1 MAIDASSQSTKGR
14 PLDQKANQKIG
25 LPVWLITAVLIL
37 TAVYIAI
44 FFAVSF
50 PYSLGIAELST
61 FAIFVF
67 SLSIFKYNKYHLIAP
82 LLLLLFLVIQLAWF
96 VRPAELEAAGLAR
109 EDFSS
114 IYRYFPYLQTKM
126 DISLAVDT
134 FLQHLLFLLVILLT
148 FYLSINK
155 RIRFIIYSTI
165 SIIGIVTIILGLVA
179 PRDNSRILW
188 FYSLPKVEIH
198 DNENHNYVSPIV
210 HILSSSMN
218 GFIWK
223 YHVGDAEVSL
233 DQKQISTNPLAGI
246 VNENQYACLLLI
258 TFPFV
263 VGLII
268 LFLDRSPPLM
278 FVAIAAVSVALLLL
292 LIKTLSRGGA
302 LAGVAS
308 LMSLFV
314 IRKGI
319 SHTLATFFCAFVA
332 MLIISI
338 VVSTFRTEEAVAFSS
353 GRVIAWHETLK
364 LFFNNPLFGIGL
376 GNFPGQEIIVNPKYH
391 DIWYASHNVYLQLLA
406 ELGIIGLGTYIISF
420 VLIAKGIIHK
430 GNPASLR
437 IDYKLITISI
447 SILFIIIYSALDY
460 SVSMPFNAFLAS
472 MVVGLFMA
480 EVYIPSQIE
489 EKSKRSHAIPKIS
502 LVMLLIPSI
511 YLAILKSSME
521 EQLQTLKKAIGES
534 IILNGGNGIA
544 ANMDEVLESS
554 IESFSHFPYSAEYSR
569 QIGLG
574 CLVLSKATGG
584 DQMRKAHD
592 WLALS
597 QTLGAEDRHMRWVID
612 NTQKSPSSQNRGFN
626 SLVQL

>member
-1 MAIDASSQSTKGR
+1 MKNR
-14 PLDQKANQKIG
+14 PLDQKANPKIG

-50 PYSLGIAELST
+50 PYSLGILEST
-61 FAIFVF
+61 IFAVFAF
-67 SLSIFKYNKYHLIAP
+67 SLFIFKYNKYHLIAP
-82 LLLLLFLVIQLAWF
+82 LLLLLFFVIQLAWF
-96 VRPAELEAAGLAR
+96 IQPVDVETADLAR
-109 EDFSS
+109 ADFVS

-126 DISLAVDT
+126 DISLAIET

-165 SIIGIVTIILGLVA
+165 SVIGVVTIILGLVA

-198 DNENHNYVSPIV
+198 NNESHNYVSPVV

-223 YHVGDAEVSL
+223 YHTGDAEVSL
-233 DQKQISTNPLAGI
+233 DQKQISTNPLAGV

-268 LFLDRSPPLM
+268 HFLDRSPPLM

-292 LIKTLSRGGA
+292 LIKTHSRGGA

-364 LFFNNPLFGIGL
+364 LFFNNPLFGVGL
-376 GNFPGQEIIVNPKYH
+376 GNFSGQEIIVNSKYH
-391 DIWYASHNVYLQLLA
+391 NVWYASHNVYLQLAA
-406 ELGIIGLGTYIISF
+406 ELGIIGLGMYIVSF
-420 VLIAKGIIHK
+420 VLIVKGITYK
-430 GNPASLR
+430 DNSPR
-437 IDYKLITISI
+437 IDYKLTTISI
-447 SILFIIIYSALDY
+447 SILFVIIYSALDY
-460 SVSMPFNAFLAS
+460 SVSMPFNALLAS
-472 MVVGLFMA
+472 MVVGLFLA
-480 EVYIPSQIE
+480 EVYIPCQSEGSNGNHTI
-489 EKSKRSHAIPKIS
+489 AKIS
-502 LVMLLIPSI
+502 LIMLLLPSI
-511 YLAILKSSME
+511 YLAILRSSME
-521 EQLQTLKKAIGES
+521 DQLQTLKKAIGES
-534 IILNGGNGIA
+534 IILNGGSGIA
-544 ANMDEVLESS
+544 ANMDKVLESS
-554 IESFSHFPYSAEYSR
+554 IESFSRFPYSAEYSR

-574 CLVLSKATGG
+574 YLVLSKATGG

-592 WLALS
+592 WLTLS
-597 QTLGAEDRHMRWVID
+597 QTLGVEDRHMRWVID
-612 NTQKSPSSQNRGFN
+612 NTQKSPSSQIIEMNGTKL
-626 SLVQL
+626 SPWLLGMS

>member
-1 MAIDASSQSTKGR
+1 MKNRS
-14 PLDQKANQKIG
+14 LDQKANQKIG
-25 LPVWLITAVLIL
+25 LSVWLITAVLIL

-67 SLSIFKYNKYHLIAP
+67 SLFIFKYNKYHLIAP
-82 LLLLLFLVIQLAWF
+82 LLLLLFLVMQLAWF
-96 VRPAELEAAGLAR
+96 IRPVDLEAAGLAQ
-109 EDFSS
+109 EDFGS

-134 FLQHLLFLLVILLT
+134 FLRHLLFLLVLLLT

-155 RIRFIIYSTI
+155 RIRFTIYSTI
-165 SIIGIVTIILGLVA
+165 AVIGITTILLGLVT
-179 PRDNSRILW
+179 PRDNSKILW
-188 FYSLPKVEIH
+188 FYSLPKVEFH
-198 DNENHNYVSPIV
+198 ENEGDNYVSPIV
-210 HILSSSMN
+210 HVLSSAMN
-218 GFIWK
+218 GFIWN
-223 YHVGDAEVSL
+223 YRVGDVEVSL
-233 DQKQISTNPLAGI
+233 DQKQISTNPFAGI

-258 TFPFV
+258 TFPFI

-268 LFLDRSPPLM
+268 HLSNRSPPIM
-278 FVAIAAVSVALLLL
+278 FIAITVASVALLLL
-292 LIKTLSRGGA
+292 LIETNSRGSM
-302 LAGVAS
+302 LAGTVSLAS
-308 LMSLFV
+308 LFI
-314 IRKGI
+314 IRRGI
-319 SHTLATFFCAFVA
+319 SHTIAAFFCAFIIAV
-332 MLIISI
+332 IISLI
-338 VVSTFRTEEAVAFSS
+338 ASTFRTEDAVAFSS

-376 GNFPGQEIIVNPKYH
+376 GNFPGQEIIVNSKYH
-391 DIWYASHNVYLQLLA
+391 NIWYASHNIYLQSLA

-420 VLIAKGIIHK
+420 VLIAKGISHK
-430 GNPASLR
+430 GNPPSHR

-480 EVYIPSQIE
+480 EVCVPSQIE
-489 EKSKRSHAIPKIS
+489 EKSKRSHAIVKIS
-502 LVMLLIPSI
+502 LVMFLIPGI

-544 ANMDEVLESS
+544 ANMNEVLESS
-554 IESFSHFPYSAEYSR
+554 IKSFSHFPYGAEYSR

-574 CLVLSKATGG
+574 YLVLSMGRDG
-584 DQMRKAHD
+584 HQMQKAHD

-597 QTLGAEDRHMRWVID
+597 QTLGTEDRYVRQTITRLD
-612 NTQKSPSSQNRGFN
+612 NSSHIVR
-626 SLVQL
+626 

>member
-1 MAIDASSQSTKGR
+1 MKNR

-67 SLSIFKYNKYHLIAP
+67 SLFIFKYNKYHLIAP

-96 VRPAELEAAGLAR
+96 IQPVDVEAAGLAQ
-109 EDFSS
+109 EDFGS

-134 FLQHLLFLLVILLT
+134 FLQHLLFLLVLLLT

-155 RIRFIIYSTI
+155 RIRFTIYSTI
-165 SIIGIVTIILGLVA
+165 AVIGITTILLGLVT
-179 PRDNSRILW
+179 PRDNSKILW

-198 DNENHNYVSPIV
+198 KNEGDNYVSPIV
-210 HILSSSMN
+210 HVLSSAMN
-218 GFIWK
+218 GFMWN
-223 YHVGDAEVSL
+223 YRVGDVEVSL
-233 DQKQISTNPLAGI
+233 DQKQISTNPFAGI
-246 VNENQYACLLLI
+246 INENQYACLLLI
-258 TFPFV
+258 TFPFI

-268 LFLDRSPPLM
+268 HFLNRSPPIM
-278 FVAIAAVSVALLLL
+278 FIAIAVASVALLLL
-292 LIKTLSRGGA
+292 LIESNSVGSI
-302 LAGVAS
+302 LAGTVSLAS
-308 LMSLFV
+308 LFI
-314 IRKGI
+314 IRRGI
-319 SHTLATFFCAFVA
+319 SHTIAAFFCAFIIA
-332 MLIISI
+332 IIISLI
-338 VVSTFRTEEAVAFSS
+338 ASTFRTEDAVAFSS

-376 GNFPGQEIIVNPKYH
+376 GNFPGQEIIVNSKYH
-391 DIWYASHNVYLQLLA
+391 NIWYASHNIYLQSLA
-406 ELGIIGLGTYIISF
+406 ELGIIGLGMYIVSF
-420 VLIAKGIIHK
+420 VLIVMGITYK
-430 GNPASLR
+430 DNSPR
-437 IDYKLITISI
+437 IDYKLTTISI
-447 SILFIIIYSALDY
+447 SILFVIIYSALDY
-460 SVSMPFNAFLAS
+460 SVSMPFNAFLVS

-480 EVYIPSQIE
+480 EVCIPSQIE
-489 EKSKRSHAIPKIS
+489 EKSKRSHAIVKIS

-511 YLAILKSSME
+511 YLAILRSSME

-534 IILNGGNGIA
+534 IILNGGSGIA
-544 ANMDEVLESS
+544 TNIDEVLESS
-554 IESFSHFPYSAEYSR
+554 IKSFSHFPYSAEYSR

-574 CLVLSKATGG
+574 YLVLSKAIDG

-597 QTLGAEDRHMRWVID
+597 QTLGGEDRYISRTMRGIECG
-612 NTQKSPSSQNRGFN
+612 QCERKKEG
-626 SLVQL
+626 